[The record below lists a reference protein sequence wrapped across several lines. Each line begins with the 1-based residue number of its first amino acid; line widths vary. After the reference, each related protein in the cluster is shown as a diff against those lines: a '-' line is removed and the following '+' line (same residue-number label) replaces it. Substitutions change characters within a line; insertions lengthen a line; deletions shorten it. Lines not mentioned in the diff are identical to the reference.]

1 MMIAAWRYGFALALI
16 AVCVS
21 DASGQ
26 SPALTIEQV
35 VARFLERNLAVE
47 AARHRVDIARAEQ
60 IAAQLRPN
68 PTLTL
73 SAENVKFAGPTPA
86 GDLYEVGATWSQPIE
101 RSDKRR
107 HRREVADATVAVA
120 EAEFAEALS
129 QRLHAVKRA
138 FYETLL
144 ARRAVEQ
151 AVDNLRAFDGLVAV
165 TEARFKEG
173 AVAEGEVLKVRL
185 ERARFDNALANAQLR
200 LRHAG
205 IKLLDLLG
213 ETDFSGAGA
222 VTGDPVLPI
231 ATVPDVTVLKTEALQ
246 RRPSVRAAENSLIL
260 AERRL
265 ALERSR
271 STADVSPFVGLR
283 RVGDNSTVL
292 LGIAIPLPI
301 TDRNEGGIAR
311 AAAEE
316 KVVRTELALRKN
328 RVLAEVESAYQA
340 WQSARQRTN
349 TFEMGLLRQADESE
363 AIALR
368 AYQEG
373 AIELIGYLEAQ
384 RTRADIRHQYLQ
396 AVLDARIALLVLEQ
410 SIGQE
415 LSR

>member
-1 MMIAAWRYGFALALI
+1 M
-16 AVCVS
+16 
-21 DASGQ
+21 
-26 SPALTIEQV
+26 
-35 VARFLERNLAVE
+35 
-47 AARHRVDIARAEQ
+47 
-60 IAAQLRPN
+60 
-68 PTLTL
+68 
-73 SAENVKFAGPTPA
+73 
-86 GDLYEVGATWSQPIE
+86 
-101 RSDKRR
+101 
-107 HRREVADATVAVA
+107 
-120 EAEFAEALS
+120 
-129 QRLHAVKRA
+129 
-138 FYETLL
+138 
-144 ARRAVEQ
+144 
-151 AVDNLRAFDGLVAV
+151 
-165 TEARFKEG
+165 
-173 AVAEGEVLKVRL
+173 
-185 ERARFDNALANAQLR
+185 
-200 LRHAG
+200 
-205 IKLLDLLG
+205 
-213 ETDFSGAGA
+213 
-222 VTGDPVLPI
+222 
-231 ATVPDVTVLKTEALQ
+231 
-246 RRPSVRAAENSLIL
+246 
-260 AERRL
+260 
-265 ALERSR
+265 
-271 STADVSPFVGLR
+271 
-283 RVGDNSTVL
+283 L

>member
-231 ATVPDVTVLKTEALQ
+231 ATVPDVTVLTGRGELPDP
-246 RRPSVRAAENSLIL
+246 RRAQARARTVPEHGG
-260 AERRL
+260 RL
-265 ALERSR
+265 S
-271 STADVSPFVGLR
+271 LR
-283 RVGDNSTVL
+283 RSAPCRGQQHR
-292 LGIAIPLPI
+292 APRH
-301 TDRNEGGIAR
+301 RNP
-311 AAAEE
+311 
-316 KVVRTELALRKN
+316 V
-328 RVLAEVESAYQA
+328 
-340 WQSARQRTN
+340 
-349 TFEMGLLRQADESE
+349 AD
-363 AIALR
+363 
-368 AYQEG
+368 
-373 AIELIGYLEAQ
+373 
-384 RTRADIRHQYLQ
+384 H
-396 AVLDARIALLVLEQ
+396 
-410 SIGQE
+410 
-415 LSR
+415 